1 VVLIHLKIVQ
11 LLLFQYYNYLST
23 TLNPNRYFP
32 TGSGEKIGVISI
44 PSNLWGEYLQPGTVS
59 ISNGTTTFTDDGE
72 GNMISGSLKYG
83 DVIYE
88 HGIIILTSNGISGST
103 GYGVGVYGS
112 IVYGLSSIDYISN
125 FITGSDITCSFNS
138 TVYLKVFLDIIPLLT
153 DSDYLPIY
161 LPIYLPC

>member
-1 VVLIHLKIVQ
+1 
-11 LLLFQYYNYLST
+11 
-23 TLNPNRYFP
+23 
-32 TGSGEKIGVISI
+32 
-44 PSNLWGEYLQPGTVS
+44 
-59 ISNGTTTFTDDGE
+59 
-72 GNMISGSLKYG
+72 MISGSLKYG